1 MRPAAGAALLSA
13 LLTAALVAGLAT
25 AALWQSWQGVQRESA
40 LRQQWQTR
48 WLMRTALDWAL
59 AELAGD
65 GLRAAAIDHL
75 GEGWSVGLER
85 SPLDALLL
93 ASSGPGAGSATVD
106 RSLGPWLSVRISDAQ
121 ARLNVLNLLEGASLS
136 DPWLQVFA
144 RLFEQLGL
152 PAQELEKLG
161 RELLRASAGTADERS
176 GGAPLMPEQA
186 GDLLWLGLSQ
196 ASVQALWPHLSVLPG
211 RLPVNLNTADA
222 MVLQAVLGAPSAQV
236 QQLLDRRRTRP
247 FLSVGEAVGGMPG
260 DLLSV
265 QSQFFAVQ
273 IEIELGPNWQQSQ
286 TALVQRQGA
295 ALRVLWRYG

>member
-1 MRPAAGAALLSA
+1 MRRAAGAALLSA

-25 AALWQSWQGVQRESA
+25 AALWQSWQGVQREST
-40 LRQQWQTR
+40 LRLQWQTR
-48 WLMRTALDWAL
+48 WLMRAALDWAL
-59 AELAGD
+59 AELGDD
-65 GLRAAAIDHL
+65 GLRASAVDHL
-75 GEGWSVGLER
+75 GENWAVGLER
-85 SPLDALLL
+85 SPLEALLL
-93 ASSGPGAGSATVD
+93 TSRGLGAGSAPVD

-136 DPWLQVFA
+136 APWLQVFT

-152 PAQELEKLG
+152 PAQELETLSQ
-161 RELLRASAGTADERS
+161 ELLRASAGTSDERS
-176 GGAPLMPEQA
+176 GSAPLMPEQA
-186 GDLLWLGLSQ
+186 GDLIWLGLSQ
-196 ASVQALWPHLSVLPG
+196 ASVQALQPYLSVLPG

-247 FLSVGEAVGGMPG
+247 FMSVGEAVGGRPG
-260 DLLSV
+260 DMLSV
-265 QSQFFAVQ
+265 QSQFFAVK
-273 IEIELGPNWQQSQ
+273 IEIELRPDWHQSQ